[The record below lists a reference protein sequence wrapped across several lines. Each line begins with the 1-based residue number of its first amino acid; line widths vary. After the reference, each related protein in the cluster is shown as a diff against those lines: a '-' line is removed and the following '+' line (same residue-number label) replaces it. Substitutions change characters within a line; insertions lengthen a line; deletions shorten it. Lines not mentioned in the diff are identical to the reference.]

1 MPAKKSGQ
9 NQPHANK
16 EERPADNH
24 NERRIAREIAALSH
38 SISEEERTSR
48 DAQERQD
55 NGKKFREYL
64 TLLFIILTT
73 IGVFI
78 QAFVFKGQLHEME
91 KAYGPIEKSAI
102 AAKEAADAARDAVK
116 QSEKTAE
123 RQLRA
128 YISSVTINE
137 GTQRSV
143 PDGKLI
149 ARNFRVQWK
158 NAGQT
163 PAYVVESYTVPE
175 FFGPDPGPLVLSNPK
190 KKASAGFRPTVGP
203 GITFSGPL
211 QTIRLEDLVPV
222 YERKKR
228 LAFLAYVKYVDIFHD
243 DLIRYE
249 ELRVE
254 VQILS
259 DPLIERLSNV
269 FDWLALG
276 SAETTESK

>member
-1 MPAKKSGQ
+1 
-9 NQPHANK
+9 
-16 EERPADNH
+16 
-24 NERRIAREIAALSH
+24 
-38 SISEEERTSR
+38 
-48 DAQERQD
+48 
-55 NGKKFREYL
+55 
-64 TLLFIILTT
+64 
-73 IGVFI
+73 
-78 QAFVFKGQLHEME
+78 
-91 KAYGPIEKSAI
+91 
-102 AAKEAADAARDAVK
+102 
-116 QSEKTAE
+116 
-123 RQLRA
+123 
-128 YISSVTINE
+128 
-137 GTQRSV
+137 
-143 PDGKLI
+143 
-149 ARNFRVQWK
+149 
-158 NAGQT
+158 
-163 PAYVVESYTVPE
+163 
-175 FFGPDPGPLVLSNPK
+175 VLSNPK

>member
-143 PDGKLI
+143 PGRQTDCTKL
-149 ARNFRVQWK
+149 
-158 NAGQT
+158 
-163 PAYVVESYTVPE
+163 PSSMEE
-175 FFGPDPGPLVLSNPK
+175 CGPDSRICRRILYRARIL
-190 KKASAGFRPTVGP
+190 RPR
-203 GITFSGPL
+203 SWSSC
-211 QTIRLEDLVPV
+211 
-222 YERKKR
+222 
-228 LAFLAYVKYVDIFHD
+228 A
-243 DLIRYE
+243 
-249 ELRVE
+249 
-254 VQILS
+254 
-259 DPLIERLSNV
+259 
-269 FDWLALG
+269 
-276 SAETTESK
+276 